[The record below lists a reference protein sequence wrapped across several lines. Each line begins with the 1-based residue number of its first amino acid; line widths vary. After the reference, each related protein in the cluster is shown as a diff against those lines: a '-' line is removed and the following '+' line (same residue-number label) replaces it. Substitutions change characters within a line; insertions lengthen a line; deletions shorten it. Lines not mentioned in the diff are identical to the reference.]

1 MSRVISFNSLKGGV
15 GKTTCAILF
24 ARKLRERKKSVLMID
39 LDPQYSLTSYYCD
52 GDAEPNRTLFRY
64 LANRRSRLTEC
75 LTPTDEIWLLASS
88 VDLVDYNVAH
98 RLKRDRYALLK
109 RLERD
114 GAFTLFDYIII
125 DTPPTF
131 SFLNALTISFVDTIF
146 VVAVPEIWA
155 VRAVSLYLTALRQF
169 TSEMQTRFEDIHL
182 IVNRY
187 ERRQRID
194 VETLEAVQERYSEY
208 YVGPPIPFSN
218 SLRNF
223 ILFKNNYRSFF
234 NRVDEPVS
242 AIIDQT
248 VGRAR

>member
-52 GDAEPNRTLFRY
+52 GDADTNRTLFRY
-64 LANRRSRLTEC
+64 LANRRSRLTDC
-75 LTPTDEIWLLASS
+75 LTPAEEIWLLASS

-98 RLKRDRYALLK
+98 KLKRDRYALRK

-114 GAFTLFDYIII
+114 GAFALFDYIIV

-131 SFLNALTISFVDTIF
+131 SFLNALTLSFVDTIF
-146 VVAVPEIWA
+146 IVSVPEVWA

-169 TSEMQTRFEDIHL
+169 TAQMDTRFEDIHL
-182 IVNRY
+182 IVNRF
-187 ERRQRID
+187 EKRHRVD
-194 VETLEAVQERYSEY
+194 VETLEAVQDRYSEY

-234 NRVDEPVS
+234 NRVDEPV
-242 AIIDQT
+242 ADIIERTLGD
-248 VGRAR
+248 AR